1 MAHTKSRVSPRRSKL
16 LTSYRCV
23 QDGAVTSSG
32 FGRTVQ
38 LDGNGALLESP
49 DAFSVG
55 QPMVLQFLLDDDRVS
70 EASGH
75 VVRIRG
81 AKGMY
86 RVEIAFD
93 SLPASTRRRLAR
105 QGAG

>member
-1 MAHTKSRVSPRRSKL
+1 MAHSKTRVSARGKL
-16 LTSYRCV
+16 LTSYRCL
-23 QDGAVTSSG
+23 QDGTVTLTG

-38 LDGNGALLESP
+38 LDGTGALLESP
-49 DAFSVG
+49 DPFPVG

-70 EASGH
+70 EAAGH
-75 VVRIRG
+75 VTSIRSG
-81 AKGMY
+81 KGLY

-93 SLPASTRRRLAR
+93 SMPADARRRLAR